1 MRIEEPK
8 KVKGFK
14 IVHTIPDMTEE
25 EREQKKK
32 EILLKLYNY
41 FTYNKKQSTQS
52 KNMIMYEVKYIIRR

>member
-41 FTYNKKQSTQS
+41 FTYNKKTLDTKV
-52 KNMIMYEVKYIIRR
+52 KNMIMYR

>member
-41 FTYNKKQSTQS
+41 FTYNKKTLDT
-52 KNMIMYEVKYIIRR
+52 KVKL